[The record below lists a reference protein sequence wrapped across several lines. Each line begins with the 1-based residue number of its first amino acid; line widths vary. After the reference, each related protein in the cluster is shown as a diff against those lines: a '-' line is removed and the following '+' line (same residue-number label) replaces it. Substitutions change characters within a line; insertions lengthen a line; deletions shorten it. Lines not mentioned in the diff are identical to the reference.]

1 MVARPLTQFK
11 RIVGAAALSGLLAG
25 LVLTAV
31 QQWQVAPL
39 IAQAEVFE
47 DAAADQLVA
56 PATVQLNTGTAMQG
70 AAHEHSAQ
78 PGHEQRSEQDREQ
91 VRDQDHEHEHEWQ
104 PENGWQRTVFSL
116 LANVTL
122 AVGFGL
128 LVGAAMNA
136 TGRAV
141 NWQRGLL
148 WGVAGYLVLFVA
160 PALGLPPELPGS
172 AAAPLQQRQLWWLF
186 AVLAS
191 GGGLACLTLTRSWL
205 IRGAGLALIVAP
217 LLMHAPLPLHPHS
230 SAPAA
235 LAHDFVRASAL
246 ANALLWLV
254 LSAAMGYWYRPAP
267 N

>member
-1 MVARPLTQFK
+1 MVAGPLAQFK

-39 IAQAEVFE
+39 TAQAEVFE
-47 DAAADQLVA
+47 DAAADQPVA
-56 PATVQLNTGTAMQG
+56 PAAAQRSTDAATPG
-70 AAHEHSAQ
+70 AAPEHDAQ
-78 PGHEQRSEQDREQ
+78 PVHAQGH
-91 VRDQDHEHEHEWQ
+91 DQDHEHEWQ
-104 PENGWQRTVFSL
+104 PENGWQRTAFST

-136 TGRAV
+136 AGHAIS
-141 NWQRGLL
+141 WQRGLL
-148 WGVAGYLVLFVA
+148 WGVAGYLVMFVA
-160 PALGLPPELPGS
+160 PALGLPPELPGT

-191 GGGLACLTLTRSWL
+191 GSGMACLIRTRSWL
-205 IRGAGLALIVAP
+205 IRAVGLALIAAP
-217 LLMHAPLPLHPHS
+217 LLIHAPLPAHPHS

-235 LAHDFVRASAL
+235 LAHDFIRASAL

-254 LSAAMGYWYRPAP
+254 LGAAMGYWYRPASR
-267 N
+267 